1 MLTKTM
7 SREKVQRLVN
17 HLQPDYLQAVYIFVT
32 MIQAMTPL
40 NWSVFFEWKLFIIY
54 LKHAA

>member
-32 MIQAMTPL
+32 MIQAL